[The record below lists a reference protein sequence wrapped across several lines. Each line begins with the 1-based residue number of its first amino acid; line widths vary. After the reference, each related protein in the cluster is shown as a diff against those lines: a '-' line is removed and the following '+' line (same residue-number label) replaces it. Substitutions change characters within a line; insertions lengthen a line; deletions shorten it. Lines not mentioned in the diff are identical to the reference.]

1 MFHRYN
7 VPALGEIMLDDPIEE
22 EELASFLGA
31 WKMVWDGEEMV
42 KRWQV
47 VDNKEELRGK
57 LERGERQEENMGGKV
72 NFGINVT
79 ASDQLPIPRSPEF
92 WRELHKLEYDNQVL
106 KRQVKEARPLG
117 CHKLS
122 TSELIPS
129 ACAVI
134 VTHNEAPSVL
144 QRQVFRHFFVLFLVL
159 ATLILIDVSV
169 CISSNFHPFQLF
181 PRNLTCQH
189 TI

>member
-1 MFHRYN
+1 MFHRWYN

-57 LERGERQEENMGGKV
+57 LERGEGQEENMGGKV

-79 ASDQLPIPRSPEF
+79 ASDQLPIPRLPHF
-92 WRELHKLEYDNQVL
+92 CREPHKLKYDNQVL
-106 KRQVKEARPLG
+106 KRQVKDARPLG
-117 CHKLS
+117 CQKLS
-122 TSELIPS
+122 ASELIPS

-144 QRQVFRHFFVLFLVL
+144 HRRVFRQFCVLFLV
-159 ATLILIDVSV
+159 ATLFDLHRFLSV
-169 CISSNFHPFQLF
+169 CISSNLKKLNMSAYSFS
-181 PRNLTCQH
+181 
-189 TI
+189 

>member
-1 MFHRYN
+1 
-7 VPALGEIMLDDPIEE
+7 
-22 EELASFLGA
+22 
-31 WKMVWDGEEMV
+31 
-42 KRWQV
+42 
-47 VDNKEELRGK
+47 
-57 LERGERQEENMGGKV
+57 MGGKA

-106 KRQVKEARPLG
+106 KRQAKEARPLG

-181 PRNLTCQH
+181 PRNFSGLCHKINKIQKMTVLEFIDFVTKFQNCHQ
-189 TI
+189 TND

>member
-42 KRWQV
+42 KRWQM

-79 ASDQLPIPRSPEF
+79 ASDQLPIPRFAQF
-92 WRELHKLEYDNQVL
+92 WRESHKLEYHNQVL
-106 KRQVKEARPLG
+106 KRQVKDARPLG
-117 CHKLS
+117 CQKLS
-122 TSELIPS
+122 ASELIPS

-144 QRQVFRHFFVLFLVL
+144 HRQVFRQICVLFLV

-189 TI
+189 TV

>member
-1 MFHRYN
+1 MYHSYN
-7 VPALGEIMLDDPIEE
+7 VPALGEIMLDNPIEE

-57 LERGERQEENMGGKV
+57 LERGERQEENIGGKV
-72 NFGINVT
+72 YFGINVT

-106 KRQVKEARPLG
+106 KRQVKDARPLG

-122 TSELIPS
+122 ASELIPS

-144 QRQVFRHFFVLFLVL
+144 QRQVFRQFCVLFLV
-159 ATLILIDVSV
+159 ATLIDLHTFVSV
-169 CISSNFHPFQLF
+169 CISF
-181 PRNLTCQH
+181 NLKKLNMSAYSFS
-189 TI
+189 

>member
-1 MFHRYN
+1 MFLRYN

-79 ASDQLPIPRSPEF
+79 ASDQLPIPRLAHF
-92 WRELHKLEYDNQVL
+92 WRESHKLEYDNQVL
-106 KRQVKEARPLG
+106 KRQVKDARPLG
-117 CHKLS
+117 CQKLS
-122 TSELIPS
+122 ASELIPS

-144 QRQVFRHFFVLFLVL
+144 QRRVFGQFFVF
-159 ATLILIDVSV
+159 
-169 CISSNFHPFQLF
+169 
-181 PRNLTCQH
+181 
-189 TI
+189 